1 MRLCL
6 TFVRASGI
14 LVYRPVYH
22 NKFMKHVSVSAPRYI
37 QIADNLL
44 DQIESGQLAPG
55 TRLPPERTLSEM
67 FDVNRLTLRRALS
80 RLEVLGLVTRQHGK
94 GNYVAEPKIERQT
107 GRLISFTHGME
118 RRGLAPGAK
127 VITFEQRPV
136 EAAIAN
142 RMEIPVL
149 TPVYYG
155 RRLRLINQ
163 EPVMLEEFWMPVH
176 AFPGLEHHY
185 LTNHS
190 TYEIMESEYGI
201 SMLKARR
208 GFEPAIATEY
218 EAELLGI
225 EAGDPLM
232 LVRRLGFE
240 QDGRCVEYGKDLY
253 RGDRFRFV
261 TEEAFAPGL
270 SNFRA

>member
-1 MRLCL
+1 MCQCL
-6 TFVRASGI
+6 TFIRASGI
-14 LVYRPVYH
+14 LVYRSVYH
-22 NKFMKHVSVSAPRYI
+22 IIMTQISVSAPRYI
-37 QIADNLL
+37 QIADSLL

-55 TRLPPERTLSEM
+55 TRLPAERTMSEM

-80 RLEVLGLVTRQHGK
+80 RLEALGLVTRQHGK

-142 RMEIPVL
+142 RMEI
-149 TPVYYG
+149 
-155 RRLRLINQ
+155 
-163 EPVMLEEFWMPVH
+163 

-208 GFEPAIATEY
+208 SFEPAIATEY

-261 TEEAFAPGL
+261 TEEVFAPGL
-270 SNFRA
+270 SNFRT

>member
-1 MRLCL
+1 
-6 TFVRASGI
+6 
-14 LVYRPVYH
+14 
-22 NKFMKHVSVSAPRYI
+22 MKPNNAENIPRYI

-44 DQIESGQLAPG
+44 DQIESGELEPN
-55 TRLPPERTLSEM
+55 TRLPSERKLSEL

-80 RLEVLGLVTRQHGK
+80 RLEVQGLLVRQHGK

-136 EAAIAN
+136 EAAIAK
-142 RMEIPVL
+142 RMEVPML
-149 TPVYYG
+149 TPIYYG
-155 RRLRLINQ
+155 HRLRLLNH
-163 EPVMLEEFWMPVH
+163 EPVMLEEFWMLAH
-176 AFPGLEHHY
+176 NFPGLEHQD

-201 SMLKARR
+201 SMLKAQRS
-208 GFEPAIATEY
+208 FEPAIATEY
-218 EAELLGI
+218 EAELLQI
-225 EAGDPLM
+225 EVGFPLM
-232 LVRRLGFE
+232 LLRRLGFD
-240 QDGRCVEYGKDLY
+240 QKGRCVEYGKDLY

-261 TEEAFAPGL
+261 TEEIFAPG
-270 SNFRA
+270 SHEFQINQTQPKQT